1 MDIVKFSADM
11 QEQVNDFFKQCFL
24 NVGIP
29 YSSIDRHAEV
39 ANEESHYMNNGPVS
53 RFSTK

>member
-24 NVGIP
+24 KR
-29 YSSIDRHAEV
+29 RHTIFFK
-39 ANEESHYMNNGPVS
+39 
-53 RFSTK
+53 R